1 MSFRKSVEYFFL
13 VAISS
18 KFNSESA
25 RSLWHQVTVQSS
37 KKNVF
42 FARSLLQCCSIGIAS
57 RQGRLS
63 TGAGLRP
70 FPSHSMRSMCPEPGR
85 PWTTSPSPWTAGTA
99 CGCTLA
105 AHRLGRVA
113 HRRPTTGGT
122 PPEPPAALCA
132 AQLFETSQ
140 KPENR
145 QGLGVGHGQPQAVA
159 HPRHRRTRARNPS
172 GWMTEAAGA
181 RCAKARQ
188 GAQPW
193 GSGGA
198 SPLPGSALGAAGTAQ
213 AKRAGG
219 PWTPPSGGLF
229 TPKGRTTL
237 RSNV

>member
-1 MSFRKSVEYFFL
+1 MIR
-13 VAISS
+13 
-18 KFNSESA
+18 
-25 RSLWHQVTVQSS
+25 H
-37 KKNVF
+37 
-42 FARSLLQCCSIGIAS
+42 
-57 RQGRLS
+57 LS
-63 TGAGLRP
+63 TGVAFQPFASIDLLHRAERLRRAGTGWRRRCALW
-70 FPSHSMRSMCPEPGR
+70 PGR

-122 PPEPPAALCA
+122 PPEPPAALRT
-132 AQLFETSQ
+132 AQLFEISQ

-172 GWMTEAAGA
+172 GWVTEAAGA

-219 PWTPPSGGLF
+219 PWTPPFGGLF

>member
-1 MSFRKSVEYFFL
+1 MFRSPSFFFRSHL
-13 VAISS
+13 GLARVCGPLLLTLYVVRRVRGSQ
-18 KFNSESA
+18 NSLDRCA
-25 RSLWHQVTVQSS
+25 LW
-37 KKNVF
+37 
-42 FARSLLQCCSIGIAS
+42 
-57 RQGRLS
+57 
-63 TGAGLRP
+63 
-70 FPSHSMRSMCPEPGR
+70 PGR

-99 CGCTLA
+99 ASGCTLA

-122 PPEPPAALCA
+122 PPEPPAALRA
-132 AQLFETSQ
+132 AQLFEISQ

-145 QGLGVGHGQPQAVA
+145 QGLGGGHGQPQAVA

-198 SPLPGSALGAAGTAQ
+198 SPLPRSALGAG
-213 AKRAGG
+213 RR
-219 PWTPPSGGLF
+219 PGGLSLF
-229 TPKGRTTL
+229 GPLGGA
-237 RSNV
+237 

>member
-1 MSFRKSVEYFFL
+1 M
-13 VAISS
+13 
-18 KFNSESA
+18 
-25 RSLWHQVTVQSS
+25 
-37 KKNVF
+37 
-42 FARSLLQCCSIGIAS
+42 
-57 RQGRLS
+57 S
-63 TGAGLRP
+63 TGAAFQPFSSIDLLHRAERLR
-70 FPSHSMRSMCPEPGR
+70 RAGTGWRRRCVLWPGR

-122 PPEPPAALCA
+122 PPEPPAVHTHGPP
-132 AQLFETSQ
+132 FEFLQ

-172 GWMTEAAGA
+172 DWVTEAAGA

-193 GSGGA
+193 RSGGA
-198 SPLPGSALGAAGTAQ
+198 SPQPGSALGAAGTAQ

-229 TPKGRTTL
+229 MPVAGAQPPHTRPLGL
-237 RSNV
+237 

>member
-1 MSFRKSVEYFFL
+1 MTGSPTPVKALR
-13 VAISS
+13 AIHS
-18 KFNSESA
+18 NDLRLCPVA
-25 RSLWHQVTVQSS
+25 RSPVDNLAQS
-37 KKNVF
+37 VDGGH
-42 FARSLLQCCSIGIAS
+42 SL
-57 RQGRLS
+57 RL
-63 TGAGLRP
+63 
-70 FPSHSMRSMCPEPGR
+70 HPGR
-85 PWTTSPSPWTAGTA
+85 PPPGP
-99 CGCTLA
+99 GC
-105 AHRLGRVA
+105 
-113 HRRPTTGGT
+113 PPPPYNGGHAPRT
-122 PPEPPAALCA
+122 PRSASHCPP
-132 AQLFETSQ
+132 FEFPP

-172 GWMTEAAGA
+172 GWVTEAAGA

-237 RSNV
+237 L

>member
-1 MSFRKSVEYFFL
+1 MIPSERPKIGPQAAPVLGFSQNSKTGLSKISFKGVPQ
-13 VAISS
+13 
-18 KFNSESA
+18 
-25 RSLWHQVTVQSS
+25 W
-37 KKNVF
+37 
-42 FARSLLQCCSIGIAS
+42 
-57 RQGRLS
+57 
-63 TGAGLRP
+63 
-70 FPSHSMRSMCPEPGR
+70 PGR

-122 PPEPPAALCA
+122 PPEPPAALRA
-132 AQLFETSQ
+132 AQLFEISQ

-172 GWMTEAAGA
+172 GWVAEAAGA

-219 PWTPPSGGLF
+219 PWTPPFGGLF

-237 RSNV
+237 L

>member
-1 MSFRKSVEYFFL
+1 MQFGSPIFL
-13 VAISS
+13 YSG
-18 KFNSESA
+18 
-25 RSLWHQVTVQSS
+25 SLETQYWRG
-37 KKNVF
+37 
-42 FARSLLQCCSIGIAS
+42 FARVGCAKLKMFALLDCSE
-57 RQGRLS
+57 LP
-63 TGAGLRP
+63 LR
-70 FPSHSMRSMCPEPGR
+70 PEPGR

-132 AQLFETSQ
+132 AQLFEISQ

-219 PWTPPSGGLF
+219 PWTPPFGGLF